1 MATEES
7 RRQILDA
14 VQTVIVREGVR
25 GATMRQVAN
34 EAGVSLGLLS
44 YHFDGKDSLILAAFD
59 QATTRLLDASIEA
72 VDGDGNAD
80 PAEQMRRFLRGSF
93 TDEFL
98 DGDYLR
104 LRISLWAVALTDPA
118 IAQIDGEFF
127 ERYAAELR
135 THIAAARPDLDAGAV
150 AGRAIDVIAA
160 SNGVWLNW
168 ARFGNR
174 VDLERGLQRCESI
187 ALD

>member
-1 MATEES
+1 MASAETQG
-7 RRQILDA
+7 QILDA
-14 VQTVIVREGVR
+14 VQTVIVKEGVR
-25 GATMRQVAN
+25 GASMRQVAN

-44 YHFDGKDSLILAAFD
+44 YHFDGKDSLILATFD
-59 QATTRLLDASIEA
+59 RATNRLLEASIEA
-72 VDGDGNAD
+72 TAD
-80 PAEQMRRFLRGSF
+80 IEDPTDRVTSFLRGSF

-104 LRISLWAVALTDPA
+104 LRISLWAVALTDPT
-118 IAQIDGEFF
+118 IAQLDREFF
-127 ERYAAELR
+127 ERYANELR
-135 THIAAARPDLDAGAV
+135 VMISASRPDLNDAEL
-150 AGRAIDVIAA
+150 AGRTTDVIAA

-174 VDLERGLQRCESI
+174 TDLERGLARCESI